1 MILSKYYKEIFSL
14 ISIETDKSR
23 KRTLVFGFLG
33 LLACLLVAT
42 VNVFRH
48 LYVSAT
54 LVYILSTTIGIILF
68 LDFKGVKHFIKAS
81 YVVSFNVF
89 TTIIVFAE
97 GLEPAGYLFFLV
109 FLVALAFLL
118 DNSGKSDPNVHIYLL
133 FTAVCF
139 SLCIIECPQQGMFQ
153 FIPEKLKH
161 QMFVF
166 NSITV
171 IILISVFTYIGITL
185 EKRIREALMIEK
197 NKAQIQTAQINEQN
211 KHLREIAFM
220 SSHSIRMPVSN
231 ILGLTKMLET
241 IHDNPQKEE
250 QIKHYLRQSA
260 EELDMVLHEIIN
272 KTASIDIKD

>member
-1 MILSKYYKEIFSL
+1 MKWSKYFKGIFSVIL
-14 ISIETDKSR
+14 INPEKSR
-23 KRTLVFGFLG
+23 KRTLLFGCLG
-33 LLACLLVAT
+33 LIACLLVAT

-54 LVYILSTTIGIILF
+54 LVYILSATIGTILF
-68 LDFKGVKHFIKAS
+68 LDFKGVKHFIKAA

-118 DNSGKSDPNVHIYLL
+118 DNSGKSDPKIVYYLV
-133 FTAVCF
+133 FTALCF
-139 SLCIIECPQQGMFQ
+139 SLCIIACPQQGMFQ
-153 FIPEKLKH
+153 FIPEELKH

-185 EKRIREALMIEK
+185 EKRIREALMIER
-197 NKAQIQTAQINEQN
+197 NKAQIQSAHINEQN

-241 IHDNPQKEE
+241 LQNDPQKEE

-260 EELDMVLHEIIN
+260 EELDLVLHEIIN
-272 KTASIDIKD
+272 KTASIEIKE